1 MRMGV
6 RTAIAITATLAA
18 ALAVTGPAAAAPKGS
33 AMQMILGPQGAPSVI
48 NSFQFGVG
56 VGISSPGAGG
66 GRETSK
72 PSFSEIT
79 VTRATDPL
87 SVELLDHLA
96 TGTAYESAE
105 IHVPTGAFVSA
116 WCLSDVLLS
125 GYSVSSGGDGTAS
138 ESLSLNYVGIT
149 QQVGTAF
156 VTYDLATGATSSES
170 LCS

>member
-1 MRMGV
+1 MACFPAV
-6 RTAIAITATLAA
+6 RAHSVARRAGTTNAA
-18 ALAVTGPAAAAPKGS
+18 RSGRWEQTPWPARP
-33 AMQMILGPQGAPSVI
+33 
-48 NSFQFGVG
+48 
-56 VGISSPGAGG
+56 
-66 GRETSK
+66 RETSK
-72 PSFSEIT
+72 PSFSEIV

-105 IHVPTGAFVSA
+105 IHVPTGAFLSA

-125 GYSVSSGGDGTAS
+125 GYSVSSSGDGTAS
-138 ESLSLNYVGIT
+138 ESLSLNYVEIT